1 MKSVPRRAMRWVVGS
16 VLLSVVALGRR
27 ACVAVLAQ
35 EGDFLCGKMDP
46 VSPRKPHPHSV
57 DLLRNRSL
65 TLPLGPFDGTVGA
78 FAQIGAQH
86 YFITSNADYVPAVP
100 SITVPHAVFLRSDM
114 RYGTDDPTL
123 WPQQWTADYP
133 HMPLISTKGSRPELD
148 VMWWDPLPTDFAVG
162 SAVTRGLGRLTHARF
177 SRLLPPINEL
187 VARCKELH
195 RTSPALA
202 IPLFGALIQHITMW
216 LEQLQTLP
224 TTYPKMVFGLT
235 SLQRAFLELDA
246 LYNYMTIYQA
256 RMNNYMAPASA
267 DTSVAKF
274 VGAFTTVP
282 SVAQQLWAAKV
293 PFWFLRP
300 VDVFDADNILKVV
313 PLREPEFDLPDAN
326 AHGAGAPPFYTAATV
341 PWKRLRR
348 SSAPPFIRRG
358 IVTRLKPL
366 TPVLARLRPSQPHP
380 LQAALAQPCTRV
392 HNIANPTTAVPVALG
407 SPPVARNRPQQSRS
421 KPYSGKP
428 PAPKGPV
435 KTERDKFSPLL
446 IQEMPPSIVSMAN
459 ALALVDRSVTPYTSK
474 DADKRYV
481 LPEPALLVNTAP
493 ERRCKFLHHWNLL
506 SDGFIY
512 MLTQHPQL
520 LRPQEW
526 RDVLE
531 GLLTKCGPVGSPRY
545 RRSERLLDCIRPA
558 LQACHLSSVEGF
570 PVPVE
575 CLPEF
580 SIEQTRE
587 IVWQTRVAE
596 ESAGRGQGLFCW
608 AYAGGGAIGDE
619 PTRLGCNNTRR
630 APPLCQTDSD
640 SDAGL
645 DDPITSP
652 KYYPSCRRPYH
663 ELVPYDMEALESAV
677 CCYYTQAFWE
687 HFGRAAVVPLRLDHE
702 LEKEDGEL

>member
-1 MKSVPRRAMRWVVGS
+1 
-16 VLLSVVALGRR
+16 
-27 ACVAVLAQ
+27 
-35 EGDFLCGKMDP
+35 MDP

-162 SAVTRGLGRLTHARF
+162 SAVTRGLGHLTHARF
-177 SRLLPPINEL
+177 SRSCLPS
-187 VARCKELH
+187 
-195 RTSPALA
+195 TSLSRAA
-202 IPLFGALIQHITMW
+202 KSFIHITMW

-256 RMNNYMAPASA
+256 RMNNYMAPTSA

-313 PLREPEFDLPDAN
+313 PLGSRSSIYLTPTHTAL
-326 AHGAGAPPFYTAATV
+326 APPFYTAQHTLEKITAIKRAAVHTPWYRDPFETTDTRARSPSPEPATPLASSSRSAV
-341 PWKRLRR
+341 HPR
-348 SSAPPFIRRG
+348 SS
-358 IVTRLKPL
+358 
-366 TPVLARLRPSQPHP
+366 
-380 LQAALAQPCTRV
+380 
-392 HNIANPTTAVPVALG
+392 VPVALG

-493 ERRCKFLHHWNLL
+493 ERRRKFLHHWNLL

-587 IVWQTRVAE
+587 IVWQVAE
-596 ESAGRGQGLFCW
+596 TSFRFEFCSL
-608 AYAGGGAIGDE
+608 D
-619 PTRLGCNNTRR
+619 RR
-630 APPLCQTDSD
+630 ASQKNRLDEVKACFAGHMLVGVPLEMSQRGWAATTLEERHRYVRRT
-640 SDAGL
+640 ATLML
-645 DDPITSP
+645 DWTTQSP
-652 KYYPSCRRPYH
+652 RPNIIRH
-663 ELVPYDMEALESAV
+663 VADRIMNWSPTDMEALESTV

>member
-1 MKSVPRRAMRWVVGS
+1 
-16 VLLSVVALGRR
+16 
-27 ACVAVLAQ
+27 
-35 EGDFLCGKMDP
+35 MDP

-57 DLLRNRSL
+57 DLLRNRSS

-78 FAQIGAQH
+78 FAQLGAQH

-123 WPQQWTADYP
+123 WPQQWTAEYP
-133 HMPLISTKGSRPELD
+133 HMPLISTKGSCPELD

-162 SAVTRGLGRLTHARF
+162 SAVTRGLGRLTHAWF

-195 RTSPALA
+195 RTSPALT

-256 RMNNYMAPASA
+256 RMNNYMAPVSA

-300 VDVFDADNILKVV
+300 VDFFDAENILRVV

-326 AHGAGAPPFYTAATV
+326 AHGAGAPPVLYSGNSTLQKIEAIKRAAVHT
-341 PWKRLRR
+341 PWYCDPFETTDTCAR
-348 SSAPPFIRRG
+348 STSPDPP
-358 IVTRLKPL
+358 TPL
-366 TPVLARLRPSQPHP
+366 AS
-380 LQAALAQPCTRV
+380 
-392 HNIANPTTAVPVALG
+392 
-407 SPPVARNRPQQSRS
+407 SSRS
-421 KPYSGKP
+421 AVHPRSCIRTQSPAAVAFEAMYVVNGEQLNTTDSKTTDSPKP

-446 IQEMPPSIVSMAN
+446 IQQMPPSIVSMAN

-493 ERRCKFLHHWNLL
+493 ERRRKFLHHWNLL

-526 RDVLE
+526 RDILE

-575 CLPEF
+575 SLPEF
-580 SIEQTRE
+580 SLEQTRE
-587 IVWQTRVAE
+587 IVWQVAETSFRFEFCSLDRRASQKNRLDEVKACFAGHMLVGVPLEMSQRGWAATTLEERHRYVRRTATLMLDWTTQSPRPNIIRRVADRFLNW
-596 ESAGRGQGLFCW
+596 S
-608 AYAGGGAIGDE
+608 
-619 PTRLGCNNTRR
+619 PT
-630 APPLCQTDSD
+630 
-640 SDAGL
+640 
-645 DDPITSP
+645 
-652 KYYPSCRRPYH
+652 
-663 ELVPYDMEALESAV
+663 DMEALETAV
-677 CCYYTQAFWE
+677 CCYYTQVFWE
-687 HFGRAAVVPLRLDHE
+687 HFGRAAVVPLRLDHA